1 MTPDQPSSHGDNREE
16 SRISRPWIRR
26 ELILAGVLL
35 PIGFFLLPVAIFFT
49 GQALLGDYSQDGAGI
64 GRLYSDIFG
73 DLATGFLPAWVL
85 VLSPWLGVQLLR
97 LAVLPVTR
105 KPKAP
110 SPKIDPHVT

>member
-1 MTPDQPSSHGDNREE
+1 MTPDQPSSPGDNREA
-16 SRISRPWIRR
+16 SRISRTWIRR

-64 GRLYSDIFG
+64 GRLYGDIFG
-73 DLATGFLPAWVL
+73 DLATGFLPAWGL

-97 LAVLPVTR
+97 LAIIPVTR
-105 KPKAP
+105 KRKAP
-110 SPKIDPHVT
+110 PRKIDPHVT